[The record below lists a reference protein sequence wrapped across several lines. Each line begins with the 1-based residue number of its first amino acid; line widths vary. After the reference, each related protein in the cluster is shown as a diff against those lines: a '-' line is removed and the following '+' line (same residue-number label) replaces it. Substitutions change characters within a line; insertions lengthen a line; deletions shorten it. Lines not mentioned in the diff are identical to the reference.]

1 MTILPIVFLVL
12 LGVELLYFRIAD
24 RFNIIDKPNERSSH
38 TKITLRGGGIIFPI
52 SVLLYTVY
60 SGNYIWFTLGLV
72 AAATI
77 SFLDDILT
85 LSGKIRILV
94 HLAAVS
100 LLFHQVELFNYYWV
114 WIIMGYILVI
124 GTINAYNFMDGIN
137 GITGA
142 YSLSI
147 LIPLFLLNL
156 DYKFVDESLLI
167 FIVASVMVFLIF
179 NFRKRAKC
187 FAGDVGSVSMAF
199 IVLFLITKLIIA
211 TGDYKYILL
220 LAVYGVDSVLTIVH
234 RLFLKENIFKAH
246 RKHLYQYLSN
256 EMKLPH
262 LVVSTLY
269 AIIQFG
275 IAIWLINSDDAMLWW
290 QPVAIFIILG
300 STYIIV
306 KYLIL
311 SGKLKPLA

>member
-12 LGVELLYFRIAD
+12 LSVELLYFRIAD

-38 TKITLRGGGIIFPI
+38 TKITLRGGGIIFSV

-60 SGNYIWFTLGLV
+60 SGNYIWFTVGLV
-72 AAATI
+72 AIATI
-77 SFLDDILT
+77 SFLDDIIT
-85 LSGKIRILV
+85 LSGKVRILV

-100 LLFHQVELFNYYWV
+100 LLFYQVELFNYHWA
-114 WIIMGYILVI
+114 WIIAGYILVI

-147 LIPLFLLNL
+147 LTPLFLLNL
-156 DYKFVDESLLI
+156 DYKFVDESLII
-167 FIVASVMVFLIF
+167 FITVGVLVFLIF

-256 EMKLPH
+256 EMRLPH
-262 LVVSTLY
+262 LVVSILY
-269 AIIQFG
+269 AIIQFC
-275 IAIWLINSDDAMLWW
+275 IAVWLIYSDTVMQWW
-290 QPVAIFIILG
+290 QPATVLIILG